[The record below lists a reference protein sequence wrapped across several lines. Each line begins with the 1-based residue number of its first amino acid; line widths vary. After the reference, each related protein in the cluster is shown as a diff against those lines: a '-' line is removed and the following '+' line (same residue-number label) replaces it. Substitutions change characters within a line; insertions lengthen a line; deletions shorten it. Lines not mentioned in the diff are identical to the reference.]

1 MHAVHEPHSSPDV
14 VGTGVDVAAMVLGWG
29 VNEEIAVGVGTG
41 VEAGAEVVLG
51 EFVGA
56 GVVGAKVVGAG
67 VVGAKVDVDV
77 DGSSAGADVT
87 GAAVDAGVMP
97 SHTALTTKLLALH
110 LVPVGTGFNIGIPWA
125 HWYHQSPHSD
135 SQMMPLAGTLS
146 QTDGRP
152 EPLLV
157 MSLQFPSSSPSSLTQ
172 RPAYSSAGATPNSA
186 PVESSGHAA

>member
-1 MHAVHEPHSSPDV
+1 MHAVHEPHSSSGA
-14 VGTGVDVAAMVLGWG
+14 VGAGVGAAEVLGWG
-29 VNEEIAVGVGTG
+29 VDEESA
-41 VEAGAEVVLG
+41 AG
-51 EFVGA
+51 VGA
-56 GVVGAKVVGAG
+56 GVGAGTKVVLRVVVGAG
-67 VVGAKVDVDV
+67 VGAGVGAKMGVDV
-77 DGSSAGADVT
+77 DGSSTGADVT
-87 GAAVDAGVMP
+87 RADVDADVKP

-110 LVPVGTGFNIGIPWA
+110 LVPVGAGFNIGIPWA

-146 QTDGRP
+146 QTDGKP

-172 RPAYSSAGATPNSA
+172 RPAYSSAGATPNNA